1 MNNQNQESKSQST
14 AKPKSR
20 NRRRKKPSS
29 SPARPKDGALRFI
42 PLGGLGEIGKNM
54 YLLEFG
60 DDLIII
66 DCGLMFPDDEMLGID
81 FVIPD
86 TSYLEA
92 NKGRIRGIF
101 LTHGH
106 EDHVGALPFVLPGLD
121 VPVYGTKLTL
131 GMASHRLSEARPDY
145 TPKFMEIK
153 AGDKVKA
160 GCFSVSFI
168 AVCHSI
174 PDGVALAV
182 DTPIGTVVHTGDFKL
197 DPTPVDGRVT
207 DYNAFAELG
216 KKGVLLMMSDS
227 TNVEKEGFTQS
238 ESTISVTLER
248 LFREHR
254 TKRMIISSF
263 SSNLHRIQQ
272 VVDAAGRF
280 NRKVSFAGRSM
291 LNNVDLARRLGY
303 LNVEDD
309 MMVPLQ
315 EIDKYPPNRIVLVT
329 TGSQGEPFSG
339 LVLMSKGE
347 HHRVKLGPKD
357 VVAVFATPIPGN
369 EKMVSNTVNRL
380 FRCKCEVIYEKNSG
394 THVSGHASRDELK
407 IMLSMVRPTYFVP
420 VHGEYRMLV
429 RHAQLASQVG
439 VPSRNTFVMDNGNVL
454 TITDKGAQAKSTVQ
468 AGAVLVDGLAF
479 GELESSV
486 MRERKVL
493 AEEGVMVL
501 SLVMD
506 KRFRLLSD
514 PVFESSGFM
523 HLNDAENMRLEFME
537 AIRHTVKK
545 ASSLKGIDQETM
557 ENKVV
562 FRCRELLRRY
572 TGSSPKVIPMITVM
586 DR

>member
-1 MNNQNQESKSQST
+1 MPNQNQEDRPIQGGKSKN
-14 AKPKSR
+14 R
-20 NRRRKKPSS
+20 NRRRRKPVSS
-29 SPARPKDGALRFI
+29 SRNRDGSLKFI

-54 YLLEFG
+54 YVLEYE
-60 DDLIII
+60 DDIIVI

-86 TSYLEA
+86 TTYLEA
-92 NKGRIRGIF
+92 NKNRIRGIF

-121 VPVYGTKLTL
+121 VPVYGTKLTI
-131 GMASHRLSEARPDY
+131 GMATHRLSEARPDY
-145 TPKFMEIK
+145 EPKFREIK
-153 AGDKVKA
+153 AGDTVKA

-182 DTPIGTVVHTGDFKL
+182 ETPLGTVIHTGDFKL
-197 DPTPVDGRVT
+197 DPTPVDGRIT
-207 DYNAFAELG
+207 DYSTFAELG
-216 KKGVLLMMSDS
+216 KKGVLLLMSDS

-254 TKRMIISSF
+254 SKRMIISSF

-272 VVDAAGRF
+272 VVDAAARF
-280 NRKVSFAGRSM
+280 NRKVAFAGRSM

-303 LNVEDD
+303 LQVEDD

-315 EIDKYPPNRIVLVT
+315 EIDKVPHGRLVVVT

-380 FRCKCEVIYEKNSG
+380 FRCKCEVIYERDSG
-394 THVSGHASRDELK
+394 THVSGHASREELK
-407 IMLSMVRPTYFVP
+407 MMLSLVRPRYFVP

-429 RHAQLASQVG
+429 RHSQLATQVG
-439 VPSRNTFVMDNGNVL
+439 VQSRNVFVMDNGDVL
-454 TITDKGAQAKSTVQ
+454 TITDKGAQTRNNVQ

-493 AEEGVMVL
+493 AEEGIMVV
-501 SLVMD
+501 SMVMD
-506 KRFRLLSD
+506 RKFRLLAD
-514 PVFESSGFM
+514 PVFESCGFM
-523 HLNDAENMRLEFME
+523 HLHDAENMRQEFVE
-537 AIRHTVKK
+537 ALRHTVKK
-545 ASSLKGIDQETM
+545 TALLKGVDVETV
-557 ENKVV
+557 ENKVNL
-562 FRCRELLRRY
+562 RCRELLRRY
-572 TGSSPKVIPMITVM
+572 AGSSPKIVTAITVI

>member
-1 MNNQNQESKSQST
+1 MNNTNQESNNLAPS
-14 AKPKSR
+14 KPKNR
-20 NRRRKKPSS
+20 NRRRKKTA
-29 SPARPKDGALRFI
+29 PASKPKEGALRFI

-60 DDLIII
+60 EDLIVI

-86 TSYLEA
+86 TSYLQA
-92 NKGRIRGIF
+92 NKARIRGIF

-106 EDHVGALPFVLPGLD
+106 EDHVGALPFILPGLD
-121 VPVYGTKLTL
+121 VPIYGTKLTL

-145 TPKFMEIK
+145 KPKFMEIK
-153 AGDKVKA
+153 AGDTVKA

-182 DTPIGTVVHTGDFKL
+182 DTPLGTVVHTGDFKL

-254 TKRMIISSF
+254 TKRMVISSF

-280 NRKVSFAGRSM
+280 NRKVVFAGRSM
-291 LNNVDLARRLGY
+291 INNVDLARRLGY
-303 LNVEDD
+303 LTVDDD

-347 HHRVKLGPKD
+347 HHRVKLGPRD

-394 THVSGHASRDELK
+394 THVSGHASREELK

-420 VHGEYRMLV
+420 IHGEYRMLV
-429 RHAQLASQVG
+429 RHSQLASQVG
-439 VPSRNTFVMDNGNVL
+439 VPSRNAFVMDNGDVL
-454 TITDKGAQAKSTVQ
+454 TITDKGAHVKSNVQ

-493 AEEGVMVL
+493 AEEGVMAL
-501 SLVMD
+501 SLILD

-514 PVFESSGFM
+514 PVFESCGFM
-523 HLNDAENMRLEFME
+523 HLSDAENMRREFVD
-537 AIRHTVKK
+537 AVRHTVKK
-545 ASSLKGIDQETM
+545 ASSLKGVDLEVV

-562 FRCRELLRRY
+562 SRCRELLRKY

>member
-1 MNNQNQESKSQST
+1 MNNTNQESNNLAPS
-14 AKPKSR
+14 KPKNR
-20 NRRRKKPSS
+20 NRRRKKTA
-29 SPARPKDGALRFI
+29 PASKPKEGALRFI

-60 DDLIII
+60 EDLIVI

-86 TSYLEA
+86 TSYLQA
-92 NKGRIRGIF
+92 NKARIRGIF

-106 EDHVGALPFVLPGLD
+106 EDHVGALPFILPGLD
-121 VPVYGTKLTL
+121 VPIYGTKLTL

-145 TPKFMEIK
+145 KPKFMEIK
-153 AGDKVKA
+153 AGDTVKV

-182 DTPIGTVVHTGDFKL
+182 DTPLGTVVHTGDFKL

-254 TKRMIISSF
+254 TKRMVISSF

-280 NRKVSFAGRSM
+280 NRKVVFAGRSM
-291 LNNVDLARRLGY
+291 INNVDLARRLGY
-303 LNVEDD
+303 LTVDDD

-347 HHRVKLGPKD
+347 HHRVKLGPRD

-420 VHGEYRMLV
+420 IHGEYRMLV
-429 RHAQLASQVG
+429 RHSQLASQVG
-439 VPSRNTFVMDNGNVL
+439 VPSRNAFVMDNGDVL
-454 TITDKGAQAKSTVQ
+454 TITDKGAHVKSNVQ

-493 AEEGVMVL
+493 AEEGVMAL
-501 SLVMD
+501 SLILD

-514 PVFESSGFM
+514 PVFESCGFM
-523 HLNDAENMRLEFME
+523 HLSDAENMRREFVD
-537 AIRHTVKK
+537 AVRHTVKK
-545 ASSLKGIDQETM
+545 ASSLKGVDLEVV

-562 FRCRELLRRY
+562 SRCRELLRKY

>member
-1 MNNQNQESKSQST
+1 MNNTNQENSVSPVN
-14 AKPKSR
+14 KPKSR
-20 NRRRKKPSS
+20 NRRRKKTA
-29 SPARPKDGALRFI
+29 PASRPKEGTLRFI

-60 DDLIII
+60 DDIMII

-92 NKGRIRGIF
+92 NKSRIRGVF

-121 VPVYGTKLTL
+121 VPLYGTKLTL

-145 TPKFMEIK
+145 KPKFMEIK
-153 AGDKVKA
+153 AGDTVKA

-182 DTPIGTVVHTGDFKL
+182 ETPLGTVVHTGDFKL

-254 TKRMIISSF
+254 TKRMVISSF

-280 NRKVSFAGRSM
+280 NRKVVFAGRSM

-303 LNVEDD
+303 LKVEDD

-329 TGSQGEPFSG
+329 TGSQGETFSG

-420 VHGEYRMLV
+420 VHGEYRMQV

-439 VPSRNTFVMDNGNVL
+439 VPSRNTFVMDNGDVL
-454 TITDKGAQAKSTVQ
+454 TITDKGAHAKSKVQ

-493 AEEGVMVL
+493 AEEGVMVV
-501 SLVMD
+501 SLTMD
-506 KRFRLLSD
+506 KRFKLLSD
-514 PVFESSGFM
+514 PTFESCGFM
-523 HLNDAENMRLEFME
+523 HLSDAENMRREFVD
-537 AIRHTVKK
+537 AVRHTVKK
-545 ASSLKGIDQETM
+545 ASTVKGVDLEVV

-562 FRCRELLRRY
+562 SRCRELLRKY